1 MKRISKKTETHNELP
16 LEWFIVRYQPSV
28 RHIKDKQ
35 VRENT
40 KKVRTSHRVHED
52 NLKQMLDDLKRDRLT
67 HIEVIPDI
75 IKLPLNCPVCHK
87 YGSPTI
93 IDDKRAKRSDFD
105 YAGNRIKQYEKYLRY
120 NHPKGK
126 PSCRIGKY
134 KVLKVIHM
142 DGKRTNKE
150 LPKLILRKSLKP
162 EDLGF
167 KNYGR

>member
-16 LEWFIVRYQPSV
+16 LEWFTVRYQPSV
-28 RHIKDKQ
+28 RPIKDKT
-35 VRENT
+35 VLENT
-40 KKVRTSHRVHED
+40 KAMRNAQRVHVD
-52 NLKQMLDDLKRDRLT
+52 VLPIALKDLKKSR
-67 HIEVIPDI
+67 INFVEVIPDVM
-75 IKLPLNCPVCHK
+75 KLPLKCPVCHND
-87 YGSPTI
+87 GSPTI

-105 YAGNRIKQYEKYLRY
+105 YDGNRIKQYEKYLRY

-134 KVLKVIHM
+134 KVLKIIHT

-162 EDLGF
+162 EDLEF
-167 KNYGR
+167 KNFGR